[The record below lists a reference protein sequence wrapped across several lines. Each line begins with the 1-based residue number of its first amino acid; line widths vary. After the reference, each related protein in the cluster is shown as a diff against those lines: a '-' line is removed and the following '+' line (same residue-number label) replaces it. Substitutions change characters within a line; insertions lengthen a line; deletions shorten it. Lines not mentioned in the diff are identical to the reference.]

1 MTDSAPNGLA
11 ALDDRIVRARRT
23 TLPPRQPRPAAAVAP
38 ATPEPE
44 VQNQPVAE
52 KPTAGRSQPARE
64 TSKARRAP
72 AAAAAASGR
81 SAELLD
87 ELAAAT
93 GTVTLG
99 ARVRQ
104 PLDQLLADLVYQT
117 RRAGVRTTKVELIEL
132 ALAQLANLD
141 PDAVPSAVL
150 EFRTRTHTHPAR

>member
-23 TLPPRQPRPAAAVAP
+23 TLPPRQPRPAAAV
-38 ATPEPE
+38 TPE

-52 KPTAGRSQPARE
+52 KPTAGRSQPARK

-132 ALAQLANLD
+132 ALAQLANLG